1 MDVDEDIKR
10 VLGAHA
16 TQQAPARPLSRERLV
31 RLLALLGRPTR
42 TPSIDDEG
50 FELLSL
56 LGLDDEAEHEL
67 TRIIQRMGE
76 LGVEVSDAIPV
87 LQAFSRGVARIVEAE
102 ATVISEQLRDV
113 PQQERARYLDRML
126 EGLPLTVR
134 IFEVLQTSLLQ
145 ATLLDE
151 LTPSQLDREA
161 LEQSCIA
168 LVDLCGSTRYLAQA
182 DEGQARELVDA
193 LFEAGQASALTR
205 PVRVLKYV
213 GDGIFLVGRDAA
225 EVVGA
230 SFAAIERIDSTLP
243 LDVRAGVAWGPLVRR
258 AGDYFGLA
266 VNMAQ
271 LLTKVARPG
280 EVLASE
286 EAARQLPEGLIG
298 RSRRVR
304 ITGWDDRL
312 SVRSIRRPPA

>member
-1 MDVDEDIKR
+1 MLD
-10 VLGAHA
+10 AHVS
-16 TQQAPARPLSRERLV
+16 QQAPARPLQRERLV
-31 RLLALLGRPTR
+31 RLLALLGRPAR
-42 TPSIDDEG
+42 TAPIDDEW

-67 TRIIQRMGE
+67 TRIIQEMGE
-76 LGVEVSDAIPV
+76 LGLEVDDAVPV

-102 ATVISEQLRDV
+102 ATVISEALRNV
-113 PQQERARYLDRML
+113 PQEERARYLDRLL
-126 EGLPLTVR
+126 EGLPLTMR
-134 IFEVLQTSLLQ
+134 MFEVLHSSLLQ

-151 LTPSQLDREA
+151 LTPTQLDGEA
-161 LEQSCIA
+161 LEPSCIA
-168 LVDLCGSTRYLAQA
+168 LVDLCGSTRYLARA
-182 DEGQARELVDA
+182 GEDEARDLVDA

-230 SFAAIERIDSTLP
+230 SFAAVERIDSTLP
-243 LDVRAGVAWGPLVRR
+243 LDARAGVAWGPLVRR

-271 LLTKVARPG
+271 LLTKVARPN

-286 EAARQLPEGLIG
+286 EAARQLPEELIG

-304 ITGWDDRL
+304 ITGWEERL
-312 SVRSIRRPPA
+312 AVRSIRRPAA